1 MDIVKNKKLLSLN
14 DFYCNL
20 KKQIDKNKMRGVI
33 RTQVIKEFAD
43 KKLNINIPMQVF
55 DNNLEIENLTRDEQ
69 ICLCKAM
76 YKATKVP
83 ILEPTNYF
91 TSKEIDEYDMLVK
104 LSEKDWG
111 IVNG

>member
-43 KKLNINIPMQVF
+43 KKLNINIPKEALDKFMEKF
-55 DNNLEIENLTRDEQ
+55 
-69 ICLCKAM
+69 
-76 YKATKVP
+76 
-83 ILEPTNYF
+83 ILEF
-91 TSKEIDEYDMLVK
+91 SKEFVET
-104 LSEKDWG
+104 
-111 IVNG
+111 N